1 MTHILGVRNNSL
13 HRGTSVTY
21 PSVVFVLEF
30 GLVFDL
36 FDLVV
41 LDLVVL
47 DLVVLD
53 LVVLAAL
60 VGLVETVLN
69 CFVGFFEPSVVFE
82 YLISPGTP

>member
-47 DLVVLD
+47 
-53 LVVLAAL
+53 AAL